1 MKSLSR
7 RTFLL
12 EAIVIPSLA
21 AKFVETSSIRLPSA
35 KAVANVAAE
44 IGCLYPS
51 ASLLS
56 SLAASRSN
64 TAHFV
69 LPEQREKRL
78 RGDPLTVVEFARV
91 FPEARDSR
99 ENGLLQPEYRET
111 LLKEMVVFLKQHYR
125 YPAVNMEA
133 AANPS
138 FWYPFL
144 SDPIVFC
151 RLSIR
156 NMSHAQSQ

>member
-1 MKSLSR
+1 MNPLSR

-12 EAIVIPSLA
+12 EAIVVPSLA
-21 AKFVETSSIRLPSA
+21 AKFLETASIRLPSA
-35 KAVANVAAE
+35 KVVANVAAE

-56 SLAASRSN
+56 ALAVSRSN
-64 TAHFV
+64 TGHF
-69 LPEQREKRL
+69 LPPEQGEKGL
-78 RGDPLTVVEFARV
+78 RGDPATVVEFARV

-111 LLKEMVVFLKQHYR
+111 LLKETVTFLKQRYR
-125 YPAVNMEA
+125 YSAVNMEA
-133 AANPS
+133 AAKPS

-156 NMSHAQSQ
+156 NISHA